1 MGKGE
6 WVGLDWDL
14 IMCKEKSRS
23 QGVGWGARRKEGKKE
38 EKKGR
43 VNQYQKGEEK

>member
-38 EKKGR
+38 EKGR

>member
-23 QGVGWGARRKEGKKE
+23 QGRGGVRGGKRARKKRRE
-38 EKKGR
+38 E
-43 VNQYQKGEEK
+43 